1 MARCGEC
8 NCLAAFGE
16 KRLDYGGAIS
26 GQDAS
31 GDINLVVEARVG
43 EDFEAG
49 ADGAAFGVVS
59 PVDEARNAG
68 LDDGAGAHAAGLDSD
83 VQRGIGKAVIAEE
96 MGGFA
101 ENDDLGVCG
110 GVTVANGAIAGTC
123 EDLAVMYE
131 DGANGDFAG
140 IG

>member
-1 MARCGEC
+1 MARCGES

-49 ADGAAFGVVS
+49 VDGAAFGVVGA
-59 PVDEARNAG
+59 VNKARDAS
-68 LDDGAGAHAAGLDSD
+68 LDDGTRAHAAGL
-83 VQRGIGKAVIAEE
+83 
-96 MGGFA
+96 
-101 ENDDLGVCG
+101 
-110 GVTVANGAIAGTC
+110 
-123 EDLAVMYE
+123 
-131 DGANGDFAG
+131 NGDV
-140 IG
+140 